1 MGYTTILLDADG
13 TLLDFEAAQREAF
26 FAAMRRMK
34 VPAGEEMLARY
45 DRINH
50 TQWKRLERGEVTR
63 EAMLAERYA
72 LLFAE
77 WGLERDPQAANR
89 AYGDALAESAPLL
102 PGARELLEALSPV
115 AYLAIITNGVPHSQ
129 HRCFALSGIDRYVR
143 QVLISGEVG
152 CEKPDPRFFRAALER
167 CGAPDPREVL
177 VVGDSISA
185 DIAGAA
191 AAGLDSCWFNP
202 KGTPLPAG
210 VMPTYLASDLREVA
224 ALVYRSQQRSLPFDS
239 AEARKLS
246 CQA

>member
-77 WGLERDPQAANR
+77 WGLERDPQAANPR
-89 AYGDALAESAPLL
+89 LWGCSCGIGSASSRREGVAGGAVPRGLSCDYYQWSPAQPAPALCPFRDRPLCPAGADFGRGGMRKARPALL
-102 PGARELLEALSPV
+102 PG
-115 AYLAIITNGVPHSQ
+115 G
-129 HRCFALSGIDRYVR
+129 
-143 QVLISGEVG
+143 
-152 CEKPDPRFFRAALER
+152 
-167 CGAPDPREVL
+167 
-177 VVGDSISA
+177 
-185 DIAGAA
+185 AGA
-191 AAGLDSCWFNP
+191 
-202 KGTPLPAG
+202 
-210 VMPTYLASDLREVA
+210 VR
-224 ALVYRSQQRSLPFDS
+224 R
-239 AEARKLS
+239 ARPP
-246 CQA
+246 

>member
-1 MGYTTILLDADG
+1 MGYTTILDADG

-50 TQWKRLERGEVTR
+50 MQWKRLERGEVTR

-102 PGARELLEALSPV
+102 PEGVAGGAVPRGLSCDYYQWSPAQPAPALCPF
-115 AYLAIITNGVPHSQ
+115 
-129 HRCFALSGIDRYVR
+129 RDRP
-143 QVLISGEVG
+143 L
-152 CEKPDPRFFRAALER
+152 CP
-167 CGAPDPREVL
+167 
-177 VVGDSISA
+177 
-185 DIAGAA
+185 AGADFGRGGMRKA
-191 AAGLDSCWFNP
+191 RPALLPGGAG
-202 KGTPLPAG
+202 A
-210 VMPTYLASDLREVA
+210 VR
-224 ALVYRSQQRSLPFDS
+224 R
-239 AEARKLS
+239 ARPP
-246 CQA
+246 